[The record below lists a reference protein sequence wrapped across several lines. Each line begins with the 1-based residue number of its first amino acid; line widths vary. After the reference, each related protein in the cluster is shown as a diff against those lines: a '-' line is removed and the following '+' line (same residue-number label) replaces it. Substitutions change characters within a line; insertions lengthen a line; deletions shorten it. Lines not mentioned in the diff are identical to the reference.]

1 MDKIKKEME
10 NARAEYQA
18 KCKRNMD
25 LKLQRIISQHEEE
38 LKKQERRIGK
48 INDRFKAM
56 EQNDDFSRG
65 ARQAGNNRVA
75 IGIDLGTTFSCVG
88 YWDNEKGDVDIIANN
103 AGNRITPSW
112 VSLYKGDWL
121 VGEDAKKRATKT
133 NTIYDAKRLI
143 GRKFKEEEVQ
153 KDIKNWPFNVV
164 RGKKQRAEIEYEIKE
179 GKNKI
184 KKTLAAQEVSAKV
197 LCHMKEVAEDFIG
210 KEVTDAVI
218 TVPAYFNNSQRQATK
233 EAGKIADLNVLRIIN
248 EPTAAALAFGYNNK
262 PSDKPKNVLIFDL
275 GGGTFDVCII
285 EIKHR
290 IFKTLAVAGNTHLG
304 GDDFD
309 QILADH
315 LMTTSGI
322 TKPKEKKKE
331 KELRQRIRSAAVQMK
346 IRLSQ
351 QKSATFEIDTDENG
365 DDEEESDEG
374 TDVTRAQFE
383 EMCADDFKKTIKT
396 CKDALRDAKLLPS
409 QIDDIVLVG
418 GSTRIPKIQEMVK
431 SYFGKAPQKRIN
443 PDEAVAHGAAIA
455 AAALAGNI
463 PEYSVPAW
471 YDVTPL
477 TLGIKLRGGRMSP
490 LIDRNTAV
498 PLLEPKSNTYYT
510 TYDNQKTV
518 AICVYEGEADF
529 VKKNH
534 LLGEFNLEN
543 IPPHPAGYEIDV
555 SFHLDAEGILHVE
568 AHEKK
573 NAKNAKSIDISPDEF
588 LHTKEEIQQMI
599 DNARG
604 FEAKKKL
611 KEYLREVINGNYSQ
625 ADKEHCQEVLKT
637 WMKQN
642 THVGSY
648 AYSMKLKQVQQI
660 VQNRDGG
667 GL

>member
-396 CKDALRDAKLLPS
+396 CEDALRDAGLLKS

-418 GSTRIPKIQEMVK
+418 GSTRIPKIQEMVER
-431 SYFGKAPQKRIN
+431 FFNKAPQKQIN

-463 PEYSVPAW
+463 PEYSVPCW

-477 TLGIKLRGGRMSP
+477 TLGTDIVGGKMSR
-490 LIDRNTAV
+490 LILRNTAV
-498 PLLEPKSNTYYT
+498 PNKKTQTYYT
-510 TYDNQKTV
+510 VCDNQTEMSV
-518 AICVYEGEADF
+518 AVYEGEDDMYAN
-529 VKKNH
+529 NH
-534 LLGEFNLEN
+534 KLGAFNLN
-543 IPPHPAGYEIDV
+543 LPSRPAGFGVDV
-555 SFHLDAEGILHVE
+555 TFDLDEEGILHVT
-568 AHEKK
+568 AQEKE
-573 NAKNAKSIDISPDEF
+573 NRDNTKSIDISPDEF